1 MKVKY
6 TLTTDEVKNILA
18 THFGVD
24 IQDVNLK
31 IAETYVGYGT
41 NERKDHILECSIDIE
56 RGFDDYR
63 LHGE

>member
-18 THFGVD
+18 THFVVG

-56 RGFDDYR
+56 RDLNDDYR
-63 LHGE
+63 L

>member
-1 MKVKY
+1 MKVRY
-6 TLTTDEVKNILA
+6 SLTIDEVKTILA

-31 IAETYVGYGT
+31 ITETYVGYGT

-56 RGFDDYR
+56 RDLDAYR